1 MIWILNAVEFKKSL
15 KRGYYDMKGHIH
27 IYTGNGK
34 GKTTAALGL
43 AIRTVGAGGKVFIG
57 QFLKSG
63 DYSEVKA
70 LKKFGNQVDLEHYG
84 LGRFVKGNPSQ
95 DDIEAGLAGYHRI
108 ARIIEK
114 GEHDLV
120 IIDEGNIAVK
130 YKIFSEQDL
139 LDLFEKKP
147 DHVEIVV
154 TGRGASP
161 AVMEKAD
168 LVMEMESIKHYYQRG
183 VKARVGIE
191 K

>member
-1 MIWILNAVEFKKSL
+1 
-15 KRGYYDMKGHIH
+15 MKGHIQ

-43 AIRTVGAGGKVFIG
+43 ALRAAGAGKKIFIG

-63 DYSEVKA
+63 NYSELKA
-70 LKKFGNQVDLEHYG
+70 LKKLADQIKVEHYG
-84 LGRFVKGNPSQ
+84 LGRFVKGNPSKE
-95 DDIEAGLAGYHRI
+95 DIEAGIKGYKRV

-120 IIDEGNIAVK
+120 ILDEGNIAVK
-130 YKIFSEQDL
+130 YNIFSEQDL

-147 DHVEIVV
+147 DHVEVVV
-154 TGRGASP
+154 TGRGASQ
-161 AVMEKAD
+161 AIMEKAD
-168 LVMEMESIKHYYQRG
+168 LVMEMKAIKHYFQKG